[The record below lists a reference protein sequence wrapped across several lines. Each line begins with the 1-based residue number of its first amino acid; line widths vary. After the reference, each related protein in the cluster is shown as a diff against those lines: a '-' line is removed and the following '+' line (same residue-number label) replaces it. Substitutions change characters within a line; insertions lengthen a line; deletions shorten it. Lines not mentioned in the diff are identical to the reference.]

1 MSGKS
6 SDAAKTEPPYWCVFD
21 ILITRQIEKR
31 DEVMPLID
39 LASSLTIAEVS
50 SLKKTILDLFR
61 SASGVT
67 LDGSEIEQVDGAGIQ
82 LLAAVMKEA
91 GERQIEIRWSGAS
104 QQLRSAATQLG
115 LDELLGLAGNA

>member
-1 MSGKS
+1 M
-6 SDAAKTEPPYWCVFD
+6 
-21 ILITRQIEKR
+21 EKR
-31 DEVMPLID
+31 DAVMPLLD

-67 LDGSEIEQVDGAGIQ
+67 LDGAEIEQVDGAGIQ

-115 LDELLGLAGNA
+115 LDELLGLGNT